1 MISGW
6 NGQLARSGRQP
17 ADLFILFWLGE
28 EELSGKLPDST
39 GGSPVPPEN

>member
-17 ADLFILFWLGE
+17 ADLFMFWLGE

-39 GGSPVPPEN
+39 GGSPVPSEN